1 MRFEASNASPQPM
14 ASPWAAGTNVPSDEQ
29 RAVFFFVRFT
39 NHTHPAPHIHA
50 PSRHRPTSPS
60 RSTPVTRKTHTRGC
74 TMGGRAANPAGIP
87 KMKRPIGCSRRGIIR
102 PNRNRE
108 TVRSSP
114 TWGNEW
120 RGIRTI
126 YHRETLE
133 GSLRSKSERKRACRR
148 HESNAQVCIPGHRT
162 SWQVGGEEEGTLAAN
177 SPTIP
182 PSTLPPCPLSDPI

>member
-1 MRFEASNASPQPM
+1 MHPLNLWPLPGRLGRTFQVTNKGLFFRSFHQPH
-14 ASPWAAGTNVPSDEQ
+14 APRTAHPRAIAPS
-29 RAVFFFVRFT
+29 
-39 NHTHPAPHIHA
+39 PHITIQIH
-50 PSRHRPTSPS
+50 
-60 RSTPVTRKTHTRGC
+60 TRNQEDAHTRGC

-87 KMKRPIGCSRRGIIR
+87 KMKRPIGFSRRGIMR

-114 TWGNEW
+114 AWRNEW
-120 RGIRTI
+120 RGVRTI

-133 GSLRSKSERKRACRR
+133 GSVRSKSERKRACRR
-148 HESNAQVCIPGHRT
+148 RESNAQVCIPGHRT

-182 PSTLPPCPLSDPI
+182 PSTLPPCSLSDPI